1 MGAVSSPNR
10 VKMLSLVAI
19 LVLSAAL
26 SVEGRKCQKGG
37 DSLCFIAASPNLK
50 LNECCPGFE
59 CTELEGEDGDKFCM
73 EKDATPIA
81 EGESCKGFSRNC
93 EKGLRCKK
101 NCKKGEKCK
110 ERICIVPLALGED
123 CKLPEGGLSRNC
135 GKGLKCSKKEGVCVE
150 KKKNGKGKGKGKGKG
165 NNGKGKDKGK
175 NSEN

>member
-1 MGAVSSPNR
+1 MGVSSPNR

-81 EGESCKGFSRNC
+81 EGE
-93 EKGLRCKK
+93 
-101 NCKKGEKCK
+101 KCK

-135 GKGLKCSKKEGVCVE
+135 GKG
-150 KKKNGKGKGKGKGKG
+150 
-165 NNGKGKDKGK
+165 
-175 NSEN
+175 

>member
-26 SVEGRKCQKGG
+26 SVEGKCQRGG
-37 DSLCFIAASPNLK
+37 DSICFIAENPNLK

-73 EKDATPIA
+73 KNSTRIPL
-81 EGESCKGFSRNC
+81 GESCKGFSRNC

-101 NCKKGEKCK
+101 
-110 ERICIVPLALGED
+110 D

-135 GKGLKCSKKEGVCVE
+135 GKGLKCHKKEGVCVE
-150 KKKNGKGKGKGKGKG
+150 KKKNGKGKGKGKNGGKG
-165 NNGKGKDKGK
+165 NGK
-175 NSEN
+175 NKKN